1 MTADPEAQYT
11 LSFSQD
17 GSEWNE
23 MQGTL
28 SVDAE
33 NGIVHMDDLSV
44 NARYVRVV
52 ADRDVS
58 LSEIRVYGN
67 QMLPTVEQLQRL
79 IETAEQMN
87 VQRES
92 G

>member
-1 MTADPEAQYT
+1 MAEFDLTGLSIVTSDPEAQYT
-11 LSFSQD
+11 LSFSQG

-23 MQGTL
+23 VQGTL

-58 LSEIRVYGN
+58 LGEIRVYGN
-67 QMLPTVEQLQRL
+67 QMSVPSSSC
-79 IETAEQMN
+79 
-87 VQRES
+87 S